1 MTANAGFT
9 TGEPWIPV
17 TPNYT
22 EINAADQVGV
32 PGSVFEHYRALIAL
46 RHDDDAVALG
56 SFRLLAADDPAAW
69 VILRESP
76 QGGRD
81 GGRADG
87 GREQVL
93 LLACWGRD
101 GLDLAPGSPLAARLA
116 NEGLDLREWSNA
128 ERVLMA
134 SLPADEAAGS
144 GTGAPERLG
153 GWDSV
158 VLRRTV

>member
-1 MTANAGFT
+1 MAAPLASSPVQWDATANAGFT

-22 EINAADQVGV
+22 EINAADQVGA

-81 GGRADG
+81 GGR
-87 GREQVL
+87 
-93 LLACWGRD
+93 
-101 GLDLAPGSPLAARLA
+101 GS
-116 NEGLDLREWSNA
+116 
-128 ERVLMA
+128 
-134 SLPADEAAGS
+134 
-144 GTGAPERLG
+144 
-153 GWDSV
+153 
-158 VLRRTV
+158 